1 MKVAFVNDKV
11 QAKDILDNSHNM
23 DVHNFAV
30 NIILVNL
37 LDSDWLKTVPIKH

>member
-1 MKVAFVNDKV
+1 MSLLNTFNIKY
-11 QAKDILDNSHNM
+11 
-23 DVHNFAV
+23 NFYI